1 MNNNIVYT
9 KVSDYD
15 NMSDNTKISDNDT
28 LKLIDQVNDSIN
40 DLDYSLLENFQTN
53 ELDEL
58 SEINELTQEKINE
71 INEINETN
79 GINEIN
85 EINNKKEII
94 KKTNLSNENCIIF
107 KFYGIKFTKNMI
119 MFVVLMTL
127 AICICYVSI
136 IKIE

>member
-28 LKLIDQVNDSIN
+28 LKLINQVNDSI
-40 DLDYSLLENFQTN
+40 DDFDYSLLENFQTN

-58 SEINELTQEKINE
+58 TQEKINE
-71 INEINETN
+71 TNEINTINETN
-79 GINEIN
+79 KIN

-94 KKTNLSNENCIIF
+94 KKTKLNNENCIIF

-119 MFVVLMTL
+119 MFAVLMTL